1 MAALLENGDPL
12 RFAAIRRRV
21 DGISDRM
28 LSQTLGQIEREGMVV
43 RTVHSTI
50 PPHVEYGLTALG
62 QKIAEPLS
70 ALIGIIES
78 ELPHVL
84 EAQRLFDEAEGTRA
98 RGLHDAPS

>member
-1 MAALLENGDPL
+1 MTGRWSALIVVALLENNAPM

-28 LSQTLGQIEREGMVV
+28 LSQTLGQIEREGIVV

-62 QKIAEPLS
+62 QKIAE
-70 ALIGIIES
+70 
-78 ELPHVL
+78 LPHVL
-84 EAQRLFDEAEGTRA
+84 AAQKAFD
-98 RGLHDAPS
+98 DADERRS